1 MNLPNFLTMVRIV
14 LAPVFMALVIVD
26 DVWAKFWAMILFIVA
41 ALTDLFDGYYARKYN
56 ISTSFG
62 KFFDPLADKIL
73 ISLAFIAFVVLGY
86 VQMWM
91 VLLII
96 LREFLITGLRT
107 LAAYRGALITPSLPA
122 KIKTFLQMTSITVIM
137 LIINL
142 RTFLPPLNIES
153 EWLQSSIP
161 DEIIFWLMLATVV
174 ITVGTGIDYLRRS
187 YYLLRNTMK

>member
-107 LAAYRGALITPSLPA
+107 LAAYRGTLITPSLPPRIPRA
-122 KIKTFLQMTSITVIM
+122 ALPSASTQMSLSLSPRRESI
-137 LIINL
+137 
-142 RTFLPPLNIES
+142 
-153 EWLQSSIP
+153 
-161 DEIIFWLMLATVV
+161 
-174 ITVGTGIDYLRRS
+174 
-187 YYLLRNTMK
+187 

>member
-1 MNLPNFLTMVRIV
+1 MNLPTFLTMVRIV

-26 DVWAKFWAMILFIVA
+26 DVWAKFWAMIMFIVA
-41 ALTDLFDGYYARKYN
+41 ALTDLFDGHYARKYG

-73 ISLAFIAFVVLGY
+73 ISLAYIAFVALGY

-107 LAAYRGALITPSLPA
+107 LAAYRGTLITPSWPA
-122 KIKTFLQMTSITVIM
+122 KVKTFLQMTSITVI
-137 LIINL
+137 LLVINL
-142 RTFLPPLNIES
+142 RTFLPPLKLES
-153 EWLQSSIP
+153 EWLNSDAP
-161 DEIIFWLMLATVV
+161 DRIIFWLMIATVV
-174 ITVGTGIDYLRRS
+174 ITVGTGIDYLRQS

>member
-14 LAPVFMALVIVD
+14 LAPVFMALFIVD
-26 DVWAKFWAMILFIVA
+26 NAWAKFWAMIIFIVA
-41 ALTDLFDGYYARKYN
+41 ALTDLFDGYYARKYG

-73 ISLAFIAFVVLGY
+73 TSLAFIAFVALGY

-107 LAAYRGALITPSLPA
+107 IAAYRGVLITPSWSA
-122 KIKTFLQMTSITVIM
+122 KAKTFLQMTSITVI
-137 LIINL
+137 LLVINA
-142 RTFLPPLNIES
+142 RTFLPLLEIEWP
-153 EWLQSSIP
+153 WLKSP
-161 DEIIFWLMLATVV
+161 APERMIFWLMFATVA
-174 ITVGTGIDYLRRS
+174 ITVGTGIDYLWKS
-187 YYLLRNTMK
+187 LYLLRNTMK

>member
-153 EWLQSSIP
+153 EWLQSSMP
-161 DEIIFWLMLATVV
+161 DEIIFWLMLATVI

>member
-14 LAPVFMALVIVD
+14 LAPVFMALFIVD
-26 DVWAKFWAMILFIVA
+26 NAWAKFWAMIIFIVA
-41 ALTDLFDGYYARKYN
+41 ALTDLFDGYYARKYG

-73 ISLAFIAFVVLGY
+73 TSLAFIAFVALGY

-107 LAAYRGALITPSLPA
+107 IAAYRGVLITPSWSA
-122 KIKTFLQMTSITVIM
+122 KAKTFLQMTSITVI
-137 LIINL
+137 LLVINA
-142 RTFLPPLNIES
+142 RTFLPLLEIEWA
-153 EWLQSSIP
+153 WLMSP
-161 DEIIFWLMLATVV
+161 APERLIFWLMFATVA
-174 ITVGTGIDYLRRS
+174 ITVGTGIDYLWKS
-187 YYLLRNTMK
+187 LYLLRNTMK

>member
-1 MNLPNFLTMVRIV
+1 MVRIV

-107 LAAYRGALITPSLPA
+107 LAAYRGALITPSLLA

-142 RTFLPPLNIES
+142 RTFLPPLNVDS
-153 EWLQSSIP
+153 PWLQSTVP

>member
-41 ALTDLFDGYYARKYN
+41 ALTDLFDGYYARKYD

-122 KIKTFLQMTSITVIM
+122 KIKTFLQMTSITVI
-137 LIINL
+137 LLVINL
-142 RTFLPPLNIES
+142 RTFLPPLKIDS
-153 EWLQSSIP
+153 AWLQSTIP
-161 DEIIFWLMLATVV
+161 DRIIFWLMLATVV

>member
-1 MNLPNFLTMVRIV
+1 MNLPNFLTMVRIA
-14 LAPVFMALVIVD
+14 LAPVFMVLVIVD
-26 DVWAKFWAMILFIVA
+26 DVWAKFWAMIIFIVA
-41 ALTDLFDGYYARKYN
+41 ALTDLFDGYYARKYG

-73 ISLAFIAFVVLGY
+73 ISLAFIAFVALGY

-107 LAAYRGALITPSLPA
+107 LAAYRGTLIMPSWSA
-122 KIKTFLQMTSITVIM
+122 KVKTFLQMTSITVI
-137 LIINL
+137 LLVINL
-142 RTFLPPLNIES
+142 RTFLPPLKIES
-153 EWLQSSIP
+153 GWLQSQTP
-161 DEIIFWLMLATVV
+161 DRIIFWLMIATVV
-174 ITVGTGIDYLRRS
+174 ITVGTGIDYLRQS

>member
-153 EWLQSSIP
+153 EWLQSTMP
-161 DEIIFWLMLATVV
+161 DRIIFWLMLATVV

>member
-153 EWLQSSIP
+153 AWLQSAVP

>member
-26 DVWAKFWAMILFIVA
+26 DVWAKFWAMILFIVE

>member
-14 LAPVFMALVIVD
+14 LAPVFMALFIVD
-26 DVWAKFWAMILFIVA
+26 NAWAKFWAMIIFIVA
-41 ALTDLFDGYYARKYN
+41 ALTDLFDGYYARKYG

-73 ISLAFIAFVVLGY
+73 TSLAFIAFVALGY

-107 LAAYRGALITPSLPA
+107 IAAYRGVLITPSWSA
-122 KIKTFLQMTSITVIM
+122 KAKTFLQMTSITVI
-137 LIINL
+137 LLVINA
-142 RTFLPPLNIES
+142 RTFLPLLEIEWS
-153 EWLQSSIP
+153 WLMSP
-161 DEIIFWLMLATVV
+161 APERMIFWLMFATVA
-174 ITVGTGIDYLRRS
+174 ITVGTGIDYLWKS
-187 YYLLRNTMK
+187 LYLLRNTMK

>member
-56 ISTSFG
+56 ISTSFS
-62 KFFDPLADKIL
+62 KFFVPLADKIL

-174 ITVGTGIDYLRRS
+174 ITVGTGTDYLRRS

>member
-1 MNLPNFLTMVRIV
+1 MNLPNSLTWARII
-14 LAPVFMALVIVD
+14 LAPVFMGLFIVD
-26 DVWAKFWAMILFIVA
+26 NVWAKFWAMVIFIVA
-41 ALTDLFDGYYARKYN
+41 SLTDLFDGYYARKYG

-73 ISLAFIAFVVLGY
+73 TSLAFIAFVALGY
-86 VQMWM
+86 VQLWM
-91 VLLII
+91 VVLII

-107 LAAYRGALITPSLPA
+107 LAAYRGTLITPSWPA
-122 KIKTFLQMTSITVIM
+122 KVKTFLQMTSIVVIL

-142 RTFLPPLNIES
+142 RTFLPAIQINPAWLRS
-153 EWLQSSIP
+153 EAPNQ
-161 DEIIFWLMLATVV
+161 IIFWLMMATVV

>member
-14 LAPVFMALVIVD
+14 LAPIFMALFIVD
-26 DVWAKFWAMILFIVA
+26 NAWAKFWAMIIFVVA
-41 ALTDLFDGYYARKYN
+41 ALTDLFDGYYARKYG

-73 ISLAFIAFVVLGY
+73 TSLAFIAFVALGY

-107 LAAYRGALITPSLPA
+107 IAAYRGVLITPSWSA
-122 KIKTFLQMTSITVIM
+122 KAKTFLQMTSITVI
-137 LIINL
+137 LLVINA
-142 RTFLPPLNIES
+142 RTFLPLLEIEWA
-153 EWLQSSIP
+153 WLMSP
-161 DEIIFWLMLATVV
+161 APERLIFWLMIATVA
-174 ITVGTGIDYLRRS
+174 ITVGTGIDYLWKS
-187 YYLLRNTMK
+187 LYLLRNTMK

>member
-1 MNLPNFLTMVRIV
+1 VNLPNFLTMVRIV

-107 LAAYRGALITPSLPA
+107 LAAYRGALITPSLPP

>member
-26 DVWAKFWAMILFIVA
+26 DIWAKFWAMILFIVA

-107 LAAYRGALITPSLPA
+107 LAAYRGTLITPSLPA

-137 LIINL
+137 LILNL

-153 EWLQSSIP
+153 TWLQSTMP
-161 DEIIFWLMLATVV
+161 DRIIFWLMLATVV

>member
-14 LAPVFMALVIVD
+14 LAPVFMALFIVD
-26 DVWAKFWAMILFIVA
+26 NAWAKFWAMIIFIVA
-41 ALTDLFDGYYARKYN
+41 ALTDLFDGYYARKYG

-73 ISLAFIAFVVLGY
+73 TSLAFIAFVALGY

-107 LAAYRGALITPSLPA
+107 IAAYRGVLITPSWSA
-122 KIKTFLQMTSITVIM
+122 KAKTFLQMTSITVI
-137 LIINL
+137 LLVINA
-142 RTFLPPLNIES
+142 RTFLPLLEIEWP
-153 EWLQSSIP
+153 WLISP
-161 DEIIFWLMLATVV
+161 APERLIFWLMFATVA
-174 ITVGTGIDYLRRS
+174 ITVGTGIDYLWKS
-187 YYLLRNTMK
+187 LYLLRNTMK

>member
-107 LAAYRGALITPSLPA
+107 LAAYRGALITPSLLA

-142 RTFLPPLNIES
+142 RTFLPPLNVDS
-153 EWLQSSIP
+153 PWLQSTVP